1 MGWFSRNTYS
11 ARFTGVASGILYE
24 EDGKRMVIDCE
35 RVSEPLGVLAYTATM
50 KWQEPH
56 HNEPIGSDDIER
68 IKRNIAESLGSFNIR
83 WE

>member
-1 MGWFSRNTYS
+1 MGWFSRKAYR

-24 EDGKRMVIDCE
+24 ENGKRMLIDCE
-35 RVSEPLGVLAYTATM
+35 RLSEPLGVLVYTATM

-56 HNEPIGSDDIER
+56 SNEPVESEDIER
-68 IKRNIAESLGSFNIR
+68 IKTNIVASLGSFNIR